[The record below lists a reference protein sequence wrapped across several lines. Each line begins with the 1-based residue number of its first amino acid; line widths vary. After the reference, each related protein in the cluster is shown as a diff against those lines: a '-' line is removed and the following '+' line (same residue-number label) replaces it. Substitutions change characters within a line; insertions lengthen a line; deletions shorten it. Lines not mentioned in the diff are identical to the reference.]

1 MEHLPDNLTGAFL
14 LSGIDFVLSFI
25 FISFIGVL
33 LYFFPYL
40 NRVGEIKEKKDER
53 RNFHG

>member
-25 FISFIGVL
+25 FISFIGIL

-40 NRVGEIKEKKDER
+40 NRLGEIKEKKD
-53 RNFHG
+53 